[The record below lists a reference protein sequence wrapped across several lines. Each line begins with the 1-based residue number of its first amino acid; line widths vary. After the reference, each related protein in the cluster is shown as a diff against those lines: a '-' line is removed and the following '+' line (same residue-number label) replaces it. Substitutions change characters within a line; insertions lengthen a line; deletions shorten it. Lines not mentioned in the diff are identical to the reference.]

1 MLCQIVMFATP
12 RQPKEPVSRD
22 KEELSF
28 LWICDCVDGVVRGT
42 MWKWHKDDFFPEE
55 IQKFGPLIPDLGF
68 FFRLYR
74 L

>member
-22 KEELSF
+22 NEELSF

-42 MWKWHKDDFFPEE
+42 M
-55 IQKFGPLIPDLGF
+55 
-68 FFRLYR
+68 
-74 L
+74 